1 MKELHLFAGAGGGI
15 LGGLALGHACIG
27 AVEIEPYCQAVLR
40 QRQVDGVLPSF
51 PIFGDIK
58 EFNGYE
64 FKEKY
69 GTPDII
75 CGGFPCQD
83 ISSAGKGA
91 GIDGERSGLW
101 SEMARV
107 IGEIRPDYCLL
118 ENSPMLVGRGL
129 ARVLGDLA
137 SMRYDACW
145 RIIGAD
151 DLGAPHVRKRIWI
164 LARRQD
170 IADVDGLLDAPN
182 TPCERLQARGEPRRH
197 EAEISVS
204 THPTSER
211 CSKLELSHGSGAEG
225 EEQICSTGQQLI
237 DGDAPGWWSV
247 EPNVVRMVYGVPKRV
262 DRIKALG
269 NAQVPAV
276 AAFAF
281 RYLIGVF
288 ENYDKESMEREG
300 E

>member
-15 LGGLALGHACIG
+15 LGGLSLGHVCIG
-27 AVEIEPYCQAVLR
+27 AVEIEPYCQDVLR
-40 QRQVDGVLPSF
+40 QRQVEGALPNF

-58 EFNGYE
+58 EFDGYE
-64 FKEKY
+64 FKEEY
-69 GTPDII
+69 GQPDIV

-91 GIDGERSGLW
+91 GIEGERSGLW

-107 IGEIRPDYCLL
+107 IGEIRPNYCLL

-129 ARVLGDLA
+129 TRVLSDLA

-164 LARRQD
+164 LARRQE
-170 IADVDGLLDAPN
+170 ITNVDGVRQLQRAQGGDEQRDGACDGTKESPN
-182 TPCERLQARGEPRRH
+182 APCERLQTRCMAGGFESQNTSTSCGDRCQKSNWWESEP
-197 EAEISVS
+197 
-204 THPTSER
+204 
-211 CSKLELSHGSGAEG
+211 
-225 EEQICSTGQQLI
+225 
-237 DGDAPGWWSV
+237 D
-247 EPNVVRMVYGVPKRV
+247 VVRMVHGVPRRV

-281 RYLIGVF
+281 KHLMWVF
-288 ENYDKESMEREG
+288 ENYDEESIEREG